1 MALPDTSL
9 PYGIRDIKVY
19 PYTGDTPAATGI
31 DLPNA
36 RTLSFSEA
44 EDFEELRGDDGVVA
58 VHGNGASVDWDLE
71 AGGINL
77 DALKAING
85 GTVTTSGVTPD
96 EVSTYVKNETD
107 QRPYCKIVGQAISD
121 AGGDFHVVLHKAR
134 STGEVSGEL
143 SDGAFWL
150 TSANGRAIGRAADR
164 RIYEFLSNETVTPV
178 T

>member
-1 MALPDTSL
+1 MALPATGL
-9 PYGIRDIKVY
+9 PYGIRDVKLY

-36 RTLSFSEA
+36 RTFSFSEA

-58 VHGNGASVDWDLE
+58 VHGNGPSVDWDLE

-77 DALKAING
+77 PALKAING
-85 GTVTTSGVTPD
+85 GTLTTSGVTPNIKD
-96 EVSTYVKNETD
+96 TYTKSDTD
-107 QRPYCKIVGQAISD
+107 QRPYCKVEGQAISD

-143 SDGAFWL
+143 ADGSFWL
-150 TSANGRAIGRAADR
+150 TSASGRAIGRASDR
-164 RIYEFLSNETVTPV
+164 RIYEFHHNETSVAIT
-178 T
+178 